1 MGILKVSGDLVRMRI
16 FYYFYPDYS
25 EIESVRMK
33 KIGGIIILCVSLML
47 VCGLGAC
54 SSDNSADAISL
65 LQTVPSDAGVVG
77 VVNGKKLLEKAGGKI
92 AEGLAVPGKDL
103 EAALAEAVKQEP
115 MLSGAFSGEAGI
127 DPTVMVVFT
136 EGYFAYLTGTLT
148 DAAAFEKYCSQHG
161 ETLADSN
168 GLKAS
173 RGAAVAGNQF
183 WISLNGS
190 AIDPLTVKGFTQMS
204 ENQSWASKSY
214 ASQLAE
220 SDDAICWAADAG
232 ALLRMLSENGFKQAS
247 TVRMA
252 ISAAFKDA
260 TYLLGKI
267 DFEKGKAEVEMKV
280 ADSSFKPAEFLLP
293 LGKVDPKVVEALDC
307 SASVIGAVSVPSKL
321 IKQVDKLLPG
331 GIPAMYVDALAPIDG
346 TVALASDSSEKMNL
360 AISVNSKPTTS
371 LVEMLQNMVPGLT
384 PATSN
389 KILTLK
395 SNGLTGKLPASE
407 YAKDFK
413 GASAGFVVNPGGTAI
428 HGVSEQARLIDRVSV
443 MLNTEGRGLEV
454 EIKLYAADRDNN
466 FLKAAIAVMTR
477 K

>member
-1 MGILKVSGDLVRMRI
+1 
-16 FYYFYPDYS
+16 
-25 EIESVRMK
+25 MK

-54 SSDNSADAISL
+54 SSDNSADAMSL

-77 VVNGKKLLEKAGGKI
+77 VVNGKTLLEKSGGKI
-92 AEGLAVPGKDL
+92 VDGLAKPGKDL
-103 EAALAEAVKQEP
+103 ESVLSEVVKKDP
-115 MLSGAFSGEAGI
+115 LICGVFSGEAGI
-127 DPTVMVVFT
+127 DPTVMVAFT

-148 DAAAFEKYCSQHG
+148 DAAAFEKYCSKHG

-190 AIDPLTVKGFTQMS
+190 AIDPLTIKGFTQMS

-214 ASQLAE
+214 ASEMVQ

-232 ALLRMLSENGFKQAS
+232 ALLRLLADNGVKQAS
-247 TVRMA
+247 AARMV
-252 ISAAFKDA
+252 ISATFKDA
-260 TYLLGKI
+260 AYLLGHVN
-267 DFEKGKAEVEMKV
+267 FEKGKAEAEVTV
-280 ADSSFKPAEFLLP
+280 ANSSFKPAEFLLP
-293 LGKVDPKVVEALDC
+293 LGKVDPKVIEALDC
-307 SASVIGAVSVPSKL
+307 SASVIGGVSVPSKL
-321 IKQVDKLLPG
+321 IKQVGKLLPG

-346 TVALASDSSEKMNL
+346 TVAFASDASEKMNL

-371 LVEMLQNMVPGLT
+371 LVEMLQNMMPGLT
-384 PATSN
+384 PVTSN
-389 KILTLK
+389 NILTLK
-395 SNGLTGKLPASE
+395 STGLVGKLPASE

-413 GASAGFVVNPGGTAI
+413 GASAGVIINPGGTAI
-428 HGVSEQARLIDRVSV
+428 HGVPEQARLIDRVSV
-443 MLNTEGRGLEV
+443 MLKPESKGLEI
-454 EIKLYAADRDNN
+454 EINLYAADRNNN
-466 FLKAAIAVMTR
+466 FLKAAISGMMR